1 MVTLIDLSVWF
12 SVIYVPLSG
21 ILFMMI
27 DNDIEEMRK
36 EIRDLKLKLNQL
48 ENKDKS
54 FK

>member
-12 SVIYVPLSG
+12 SIIYVSLSG

-27 DNDIEEMRK
+27 GNDIEEMRK
-36 EIRDLKLKLNQL
+36 EIIDLKWKLNQL